1 MPSDLL
7 NFHHGNGGTVR
18 SGLKIQSAG
27 IALGIKPM
35 QIEPGSRYRWLRAG
49 DEIFP
54 AMLAAIDAAA
64 VSIRLEIYIF
74 EECPLGRDFREALVR
89 ACGRGV
95 RVRVL
100 VDSMGSLLLADHFWE
115 PLRKAGGEIRWFNPI
130 TLGRVTIRNHRKLL
144 VCDERTAFVG
154 GFNISPEYEG
164 DGIEDGWWDV
174 GLKLEGPLA
183 ARLGLSFEDMFA
195 RAAFR
200 HRHITR
206 WRKFSAKQAVS
217 LLQEQILFSGPGR
230 GQSPIKRALRMDL
243 ARAKDVQIMVA
254 YFLPS
259 WRLRRALMRVVR
271 RGGRVQ
277 LILAGRS
284 DVQLSKLA
292 AQSLY
297 RRLLRAGVEIYE
309 YQPQILHAKLF
320 VVDDAV
326 YTGSSNLDT
335 RSMQIN
341 YELMIRFEGGEM
353 AGQARN
359 IVADTL
365 RYCRRVT
372 REEWRRS
379 RTFWQK
385 IKQRWAY
392 FLLDRIDPY
401 LARRQ
406 WRSLPK

>member
-1 MPSDLL
+1 MQ
-7 NFHHGNGGTVR
+7 T
-18 SGLKIQSAG
+18 QSSS
-27 IALGIKPM
+27 IY
-35 QIEPGSRYRWLRAG
+35 QWLRAG

-64 VSIRLEIYIF
+64 QSVCLEIYFF

-100 VDSMGSLLLADHFWE
+100 VDAVGSYFLPGNFWDS
-115 PLRKAGGEIRWFNPI
+115 LRGAGGEVRQFNPMA
-130 TLGRVTIRNHRKLL
+130 LKRFWIRNHRKLL
-144 VCDERTAFVG
+144 VCDEQVAFVG

-164 DGIEDGWWDV
+164 DGVNDGWWDV
-174 GLKLEGPLA
+174 GLKIEGGLVAQLE
-183 ARLGLSFEDMFA
+183 LSFDEMFA
-195 RAAFR
+195 RAEFR
-200 HRHITR
+200 HKHFMLL
-206 WRKFSAKQAVS
+206 RKSHAKKVVVLS
-217 LLQEQILFSGPGR
+217 TEQLLFSGPGR
-230 GQSPIKRALRMDL
+230 GRNPFKRELREDL
-243 ARAKDVQIMVA
+243 RRTKQVQMIIA

-259 WRLRRALMRVVR
+259 WRLRHDLMRVVR

-277 LILAGRS
+277 LILAGQS

-320 VVDDAV
+320 IVDDAV

-335 RSMQIN
+335 RSLQIN
-341 YELMIRFEGGEM
+341 YELMIRFENGEI
-353 AGQARN
+353 AGQARG
-359 IVADTL
+359 IFADTL
-365 RYCRRVT
+365 QHCRRVT
-372 REEWRRS
+372 REEWRQS

-385 IKQRWAY
+385 LKQRWAY
-392 FLLDRIDPY
+392 FLLSRIDPY

-406 WRSLPK
+406 WRGLPK